1 MNPFVRQA
9 IPTGVP
15 HNVSPPP
22 TPSVVSP
29 QQAGLIGGA
38 RLGWGDA
45 VSLPGQFNRAF
56 VTPVDGGANVP
67 ITLSGKVGYGVGR
80 LAGDLMNHGTQKV
93 TWNLSTL
100 DMAETGAKELIERM
114 GGNKTAKT
122 LAGFGT
128 ALGVGIGS
136 GNINPMNAGEFGRVA
151 GYAATQPDSEDKT
164 KTENPTLEVIDRAV
178 LGRTGRLLPWEQF
191 TQERP
196 DVSYDDY
203 AKYQEYMKDP
213 GVLGLG
219 LIKGTM
225 DGIEGP
231 EARFMGSRITPT
243 GAAMGLG
250 ALGAVALG
258 VGRLAALRR

>member
-1 MNPFVRQA
+1 MNPFMRSQIPNA
-9 IPTGVP
+9 IPKP
-15 HNVSPPP
+15 QP
-22 TPSVVSP
+22 TPVAVNPQSAGVV
-29 QQAGLIGGA
+29 GGVK
-38 RLGWGDA
+38 LGWGDA
-45 VSLPGQFNRAF
+45 MAGGGNFSASVA
-56 VTPVDGGANVP
+56 VPVDGGRNIP
-67 ITLSGKVGYGVGR
+67 DSLPGKVGYGVGR
-80 LAGDLMNHGTQKV
+80 LAGDLTGHGTQKF

-128 ALGVGIGS
+128 ALGVGLGS
-136 GNINPMNAGEFGRVA
+136 GNLDLTNVGEFGRVA
-151 GYAATQPDSEDKT
+151 GYAATQPSSEDAT
-164 KTENPTLEVIDRAV
+164 KTENPTLEIIDRAV

-191 TQERP
+191 KEERP
-196 DVSYDDY
+196 EVSYETYDNY
-203 AKYQEYMKDP
+203 KKYMQDP

-231 EARFMGSRITPT
+231 EARFMGSRITPE

>member
-1 MNPFVRQA
+1 MNPFVRSPIPVARPTATPQATA
-9 IPTGVP
+9 IPV
-15 HNVSPPP
+15 N
-22 TPSVVSP
+22 P
-29 QQAGLIGGA
+29 QSAGLIGGA
-38 RLGWGDA
+38 KLGWGDA
-45 VSLPGQFNRAF
+45 MNLDGQFTRSF
-56 VTPVDGGANVP
+56 ITPVDGGANVP
-67 ITLSGKVGYGVGR
+67 DSLAGKVGYGVGR
-80 LAGDLMNHGTQKV
+80 LAGDLTGHGSQKV

-100 DMAETGAKELIERM
+100 DMAETGAKALIERM

-128 ALGVGIGS
+128 ALGVGVGS
-136 GNINPMNAGEFGRVA
+136 SNLDLGNIGEFGRVA
-151 GYAATQPDSEDKT
+151 GYAATQPDAEDKT
-164 KTENPTLEVIDRAV
+164 KTENPTLEIIDRAV

-191 TQERP
+191 TKERP
-196 DVSYDDY
+196 EVRYEDY

-213 GVLGLG
+213 GLLGLG

-231 EARFMGSRITPT
+231 EARFMGSRITPE

-258 VGRLAALRR
+258 VGRLAALRK